1 MLPKIFYI
9 CTAVILAIVFIAVLY
24 RPIEAMFHEQDLWT
38 MVPIIS
44 FFAHENSFFENLKM
58 FLFNP
63 TPTNEGDPWMNMYLL
78 LVPAVFG
85 LQTKYFIFVAL
96 AIHFSCAFLLYA
108 LLRKLGLDFRIAL
121 FSALIYLT
129 MFIHFGY
136 YIFPMAAHHFIV
148 LFFSLLILNLY
159 FETTK
164 RIDNNGSWKHLFWLT
179 IGVNF
184 LASFCQIT
192 ILLLPLAILSHILIS
207 SKDGQDRVRKYEIW
221 MPLFIIYLGYPLIR
235 LLYCGFLHLS
245 IFLHTGFKAS
255 SSILNSTM
263 SFPIIFIL
271 GISSLF
277 MFRALLQLYSRYRLG
292 RVLKALC
299 IASVILYLIVL
310 IAVAGRGDLMTP
322 SKVKLSESM
331 SPVNLIRPLVV
342 MLMNFV
348 SPLKAALSIDST
360 KPFHIIPTQN
370 NPIGYLVVL
379 FFAVVFMKKYLLK
392 HKGLIVFLI
401 FYIVDLRYARIATT
415 VLYSRHF
422 LYITPLFS
430 IMFCSSFIY
439 MYDAAMSR
447 TRLRDNIK
455 EIILILVFAGLCLPN
470 ILAIRLEM
478 FRGRMANTFYL
489 YDYIKAADIIGN
501 DMEAANIGRRVE
513 AKDVFVKNVPS
524 MPFYRGLQ
532 FWSPEVDE
540 HLRLDPF
547 RYAFAQTLN
556 DGSMVGINI
565 NPSGRVTGKFTYE
578 IKHTGIY
585 NAAGLN
591 IDKFSSYLDEAEK
604 ELISGNNKEAYILL
618 TKAAG
623 IRPFLINYVLS
634 KYELRDLRWITRG
647 SDLKSWTDNI
657 LKYELRDLMFITNG
671 NDLKSWTDEVIN
683 DTTGYNMTK
692 FKYVSPVVTNEI
704 NNYIKCLFYK
714 AYLEHLSRSF
724 KESDGTLSQI
734 GFIES
739 DHGKI
744 SSLLGNELPVRSNKE
759 MQVFLRNNISKIK
772 MPYDARPAEFY
783 KFVMQLVFNRD
794 MD

>member
-9 CTAVILAIVFIAVLY
+9 CTAIILAVVFLAVLY
-24 RPIEAMFHEQDLWT
+24 QPIQAMFHEQDLWT
-38 MVPIIS
+38 MVPIVS
-44 FFAHENSFFENLKM
+44 FFGHEHSFFENLKM

-63 TPTNEGDPWMNMYLL
+63 TPTNEGDPWMNLYLL
-78 LVPAVFG
+78 LVPVVFG
-85 LQTKYFIFVAL
+85 LQAKCFIFAAL
-96 AIHFSCAFLLYA
+96 VIHFSCAYLLYA
-108 LLRKLGLDFRIAL
+108 LLRKLDLCFRIAF

-136 YIFPMAAHHFIV
+136 YIFPMAAHHFTV

-164 RIDNNGSWKHLFWLT
+164 KIDANGNWKHLFWLT
-179 IGVNF
+179 LGVNF

-192 ILLLPLAILSHILIS
+192 ILLLPVAILSHILIS
-207 SKDGQDRVRKYEIW
+207 SKDGQDRVKKYDIW
-221 MPLFIIYLGYPLIR
+221 IPFFITYLGYPLIR

-245 IFLHTGFKAS
+245 IFLHTGFKVPN
-255 SSILNSTM
+255 SIM
-263 SFPIIFIL
+263 PFPVIFIF
-271 GISSLF
+271 GIISLF
-277 MFRALLQLYSRYRLG
+277 IFRALLQLYSRYRLG

-299 IASVILYLIVL
+299 ITSIILYFIVF
-310 IAVAGRGDLMTP
+310 IAVSARGDLMTP
-322 SKVKLSESM
+322 SKVKLSESL

-342 MLMNFV
+342 MLVNFV

-370 NPIGYLVVL
+370 NPIGYLIVL
-379 FFAVVFMKKYLLK
+379 FFTMLFMRKYFLR

-401 FYIVDLRYARIATT
+401 FYIADLRYARIATT

-430 IMFCSSFIY
+430 VMFCSVFIY
-439 MYDAAMSR
+439 MYDAIMSR
-447 TRLRDNIK
+447 TRLRDNMK
-455 EIILILVFAGLCLPN
+455 EIVLILVFAGLCLPN

-489 YDYIKAADIIGN
+489 YDYIKAADMIKKDI
-501 DMEAANIGRRVE
+501 ETSNIGRRVE
-513 AKDVFVKNVPS
+513 AKSIFVKNVAS
-524 MPFYRGLQ
+524 MPFYRGLE

-547 RYAFAQTLN
+547 RYAFAQTFN
-556 DGSMVGINI
+556 DDSMLEINI
-565 NPSGRVTGKFTYE
+565 NRPGRVTGKFTYE
-578 IKHTGIY
+578 IKRTGIY
-585 NAAGLN
+585 NASGSN
-591 IDKFSSYLDEAEK
+591 IDKFSSYLDEGEK
-604 ELISGNNKEAYILL
+604 ELISGNNKRAYTLL

-623 IRPFLINYVLS
+623 IRPFLVNYVLS
-634 KYELRDLRWITRG
+634 KYELKDLKWITRG
-647 SDLKSWTDNI
+647 SDLKSWTDSI
-657 LKYELRDLMFITNG
+657 FKYELRDLMFITNKS
-671 NDLKSWTDEVIN
+671 DLKSWTDSVID
-683 DTTGYNMTK
+683 DTAGYNMAK

-714 AYLEHLSRSF
+714 AYLERLAGSF

-739 DHGKI
+739 DRGKI
-744 SSLLGNELPVRSNKE
+744 SSLLGNGLPVRSNKE
-759 MQVFLRNNISKIK
+759 MQAFLHNNIDKIS
-772 MPYDARPAEFY
+772 MPYNAKPAEFY
-783 KFVMQLVFNRD
+783 GFVMQLVSNRD
-794 MD
+794 IN

>member
-1 MLPKIFYI
+1 MLPKTFYI
-9 CTAVILAIVFIAVLY
+9 CTAIILAVVFLAMLY
-24 RPIEAMFHEQDLWT
+24 QPIQAMFHEQDLWT
-38 MVPIIS
+38 MIPIIS
-44 FFAHENSFFENLKM
+44 FFAQEHSFFENLKM
-58 FLFNP
+58 FLFDP
-63 TPTNEGDPWMNMYLL
+63 TPTNEGDPWMNLYLL
-78 LVPAVFG
+78 LVPIVFG
-85 LQTKYFIFVAL
+85 LQAKYFIFVAL
-96 AIHFSCAFLLYA
+96 VIHFSCAFLLYA
-108 LLRKLGLDFRIAL
+108 LLRKLDLGFRIAF

-164 RIDNNGSWKHLFWLT
+164 RIDDNGNWKHLFWLT

-192 ILLLPLAILSHILIS
+192 ILLLPAAILCHILIS
-207 SKDGQDRVRKYEIW
+207 SKDGQDRVKKYDIW
-221 MPLFIIYLGYPLIR
+221 MPLFITYLGYPLIR
-235 LLYCGFLHLS
+235 LLYSGFLHLS
-245 IFLHTGFKAS
+245 IFLHSGFKAPNN
-255 SSILNSTM
+255 IM
-263 SFPIIFIL
+263 PFPIAFML
-271 GISSLF
+271 GISLLF
-277 MFRALLQLYSRYRLG
+277 MFRDFLQLYSRYRLG
-292 RVLKALC
+292 RALKTLC
-299 IASVILYLIVL
+299 IASIILYTIVF
-310 IAVAGRGDLMTP
+310 IAVSARGDLMTP
-322 SKVKLSESM
+322 SKVKLSESL

-342 MLMNFV
+342 MLVNFI

-392 HKGLIVFLI
+392 HKSLIVFLI
-401 FYIVDLRYARIATT
+401 FYIVELRYARIATT

-430 IMFCSSFIY
+430 VMFCSVFIY
-439 MYDAAMSR
+439 LYDAIMSR

-489 YDYIKAADIIGN
+489 YDYIKAADMIKKDIESSN
-501 DMEAANIGRRVE
+501 AGRRVE
-513 AKDVFVKNVPS
+513 EKSIFVKNVAS
-524 MPFYRGLQ
+524 MPFYRGLE
-532 FWSPEVDE
+532 FWSPELDE

-547 RYAFAQTLN
+547 RYAFVQALS

-578 IKHTGIY
+578 IKYAGIY

-634 KYELRDLRWITRG
+634 KYELRDLKWITGG
-647 SDLKSWTDNI
+647 SDLKSWTDSI

-671 NDLKSWTDEVIN
+671 NDLKSWTDDVIK
-683 DTTGYNMTK
+683 DITGYNMAK
-692 FKYVSPVVTNEI
+692 FKYVSPVITKEI
-704 NNYIKCLFYK
+704 NSYIKCLFYK
-714 AYLEHLSRSF
+714 AYLEHLSGSF
-724 KESDGTLSQI
+724 KESGNTLSQI

-739 DHGKI
+739 DRVKI
-744 SSLLGNELPVRSNKE
+744 ASLLGNELPVRSNKE
-759 MQVFLRNNISKIK
+759 MQAFLHNNIDKIS
-772 MPYDARPAEFY
+772 MPYNAGPAGFY
-783 KFVMQLVFNRD
+783 GFVIQLVFNRD
-794 MD
+794 MG